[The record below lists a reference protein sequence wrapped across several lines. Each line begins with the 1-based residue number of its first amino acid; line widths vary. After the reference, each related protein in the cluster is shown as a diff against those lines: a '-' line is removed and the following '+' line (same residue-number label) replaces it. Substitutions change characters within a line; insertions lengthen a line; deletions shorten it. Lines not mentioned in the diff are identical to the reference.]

1 MDKLVSKEIINKRA
15 AERLGSGRRA
25 TGDGRGRGHSG
36 AFGAKNTI
44 RQGFGGEALPRCGFR
59 GGKSTQMRISRNIAL
74 AGSAAAWSASARVW
88 ATRARNA
95 FSWA

>member
-59 GGKSTQMRISRNIAL
+59 RGKPTQMWISRNRGH
-74 AGSAAAWSASARVW
+74 GSTAPIVPAPPTTSK
-88 ATRARNA
+88 
-95 FSWA
+95 